1 MTFQFH
7 DFELD
12 TSSYQLCRD
21 GRPLKLEKMPMDLLF
36 LLVKRAG
43 ELVPRHDIQQELWAD
58 AVFVDVEP
66 AINTVI
72 RKVRQALRDDADHP
86 RFIETVVGKG
96 YRFIAPVVVIE
107 GAGSGDPQPRGRFV
121 RLGIATVGLLL
132 VLAAGIVLLITREA
146 RRASE
151 TPAAVTAIR
160 SIAVLP
166 LDNLSG
172 DPTQDSF
179 AEAMTDELI
188 TDLAKVSSLKVISR
202 GSTVQFKG
210 THKGP
215 PEIGRTL
222 HVDALVEGS
231 VIRSGKHVRV
241 TAQLIDVATD
251 RHLWAES
258 YDRDLGDVLT
268 LQKQVAGVIASAIRV
283 TLTPGERA
291 ELATL
296 QPTNPDAYLAY
307 IEGRYHWN
315 QRTEAALNSGI
326 ESFKA
331 ALAVDPSY
339 AEAYAGIADCYT
351 ALGYGSYLPP
361 KIAFENARAS
371 AQQSIAL
378 NPNIAD
384 AHASLAYVK
393 LYYDWDFA
401 GAQEEFQRAIL
412 LNPNSVTAH
421 DWYSVYLTAME
432 RFDEAQKEI
441 ARAQELDPLA
451 AAINTDAGFV
461 SYYSGHYDAAAK
473 QLRATIEMS
482 PGFPLAHLW
491 LGRTYQAQE
500 HYDDANREYAAA
512 AVVVGDWPVT
522 MAAIGNVEGVSGN
535 RPAAEEVLNHLL
547 ALSRHKYVTP
557 YGLGLVYA
565 AIGDDARA
573 FAALRQA
580 VADRS
585 NWLVW
590 LKLDPRWGKL
600 RRDPRFGELLQ
611 QLHFAQQASEAAPS
625 LPPALA
631 AGHVKPAALAHA
643 LTESLPLLRRHGV
656 PPIAHAIGEAIG
668 HAAADVR
675 SAGAMPSKSAEE
687 DPAEQQNSQ
696 RLPEGNLAN
705 AEDRRQQP
713 VPQLQDDFAA
723 DGDEHHHPQER
734 QRRDEDPFP
743 SHRRSLMLSSIRR
756 RCSAVASAD
765 AAPHSVCG
773 RAACSRSRRS
783 RPPSRGSCG
792 LPTRAR

>member
-12 TSSYQLCRD
+12 TSSYQLRRD
-21 GRPLKLEKMPMDLLF
+21 GQPLKLEKMPMDLLF
-36 LLVKRAG
+36 LLVQRPG
-43 ELVPRHDIQQELWAD
+43 ELVSRHDIQQGLWGD
-58 AVFVDVEP
+58 AVFVDAEP

-72 RKVRQALRDDADHP
+72 RKVRQALQDDADKP

-96 YRFIAPVVVIE
+96 YRFIAPVVVVE
-107 GAGSGDPQPRGRFV
+107 GAGSEPNPEDIRSSRGDPQPRGRFA
-121 RLGIATVGLLL
+121 RRGIAAAGLLL
-132 VLAAGIVLLITREA
+132 VLAAGIVLLITRGA
-146 RRASE
+146 RMASE
-151 TPAAVTAIR
+151 VPAVTAIR

-172 DPTQDSF
+172 DPTQDAF

-188 TDLAKVSSLKVISR
+188 TNLAKVSSLKVISR

-210 THKGP
+210 THKSL
-215 PEIGRTL
+215 PEIGRAL

-231 VIRSGKHVRV
+231 VVRSGQHVRV
-241 TAQLIDVATD
+241 TAQLIDAATD

-258 YDRDLGDVLT
+258 YDRDLRDVLT

-283 TLTPGERA
+283 TLTPGEQTQ
-291 ELATL
+291 LATS

-307 IEGRYHWN
+307 VKGRYYWN

-326 ESFKA
+326 ESFRA

-361 KIAFENARAS
+361 KTAFENARAS
-371 AQQSIAL
+371 AQKAMAL

-384 AHASLAYVK
+384 AYASLAYVN

-401 GAQEEFQRAIL
+401 GAEEEFRRAIS
-412 LNPNSVTAH
+412 LNPNSVIAH

-432 RFDEAQKEI
+432 RFDDAQKEI

-461 SYYSGHYDAAAK
+461 SYYRGHYDAAAK
-473 QLRATIEMS
+473 QLRATIEIS

-491 LGRTYQAQE
+491 LGRTYQEQE
-500 HYDDANREYAAA
+500 RYEDANREYAAA

-535 RPAAEEVLNHLL
+535 RPAAEQVLNRLL

-565 AIGDDARA
+565 AIGDDGRA

-611 QLHFAQQASEAAPS
+611 QIHLVQ
-625 LPPALA
+625 
-631 AGHVKPAALAHA
+631 
-643 LTESLPLLRRHGV
+643 
-656 PPIAHAIGEAIG
+656 
-668 HAAADVR
+668 
-675 SAGAMPSKSAEE
+675 
-687 DPAEQQNSQ
+687 
-696 RLPEGNLAN
+696 
-705 AEDRRQQP
+705 
-713 VPQLQDDFAA
+713 
-723 DGDEHHHPQER
+723 
-734 QRRDEDPFP
+734 
-743 SHRRSLMLSSIRR
+743 
-756 RCSAVASAD
+756 
-765 AAPHSVCG
+765 
-773 RAACSRSRRS
+773 
-783 RPPSRGSCG
+783 
-792 LPTRAR
+792 

>member
-1 MTFQFH
+1 
-7 DFELD
+7 
-12 TSSYQLCRD
+12 
-21 GRPLKLEKMPMDLLF
+21 
-36 LLVKRAG
+36 
-43 ELVPRHDIQQELWAD
+43 
-58 AVFVDVEP
+58 
-66 AINTVI
+66 
-72 RKVRQALRDDADHP
+72 
-86 RFIETVVGKG
+86 
-96 YRFIAPVVVIE
+96 
-107 GAGSGDPQPRGRFV
+107 
-121 RLGIATVGLLL
+121 LL
-132 VLAAGIVLLITREA
+132 VLAAGTFLLITRGT
-146 RRASE
+146 RRTSE
-151 TPAAVTAIR
+151 VPAAVTAIR

-188 TDLAKVSSLKVISR
+188 TNLAKVSSLKVISR

-210 THKGP
+210 EHKPSP

-231 VIRSGKHVRV
+231 VVRSGKRVRV

-268 LQKQVAGVIASAIRV
+268 LQKQVATAIASAIRV
-283 TLTPGERA
+283 TLTREERTQ
-291 ELATL
+291 LATS

-307 IEGRYHWN
+307 IKGRYYWN

-331 ALAVDPSY
+331 ALAVDRSY

-351 ALGYGSYLPP
+351 ALGYGSFLAP
-361 KIAFENARAS
+361 KTAFENARAS
-371 AQQSIAL
+371 AQTSIAL

-384 AHASLAYVK
+384 AHASLGYVK

-401 GAQEEFQRAIL
+401 GAEEEFQQAIS

-432 RFDEAQKEI
+432 RFDDAQKEI
-441 ARAQELDPLA
+441 ARAQELDPLS

-461 SYYSGHYDAAAK
+461 SYYRGHYDAAAK
-473 QLRATIEMS
+473 QLRATIAMS
-482 PGFPLAHLW
+482 PSFPLAHLW
-491 LGRTYQAQE
+491 LGRTYQEQE
-500 HYDDANREYAAA
+500 HYEDANREYSAA

-535 RPAAEEVLNHLL
+535 RPAAEQVLNRLL

-557 YGLGLVYA
+557 YGVGLVYA

-600 RRDPRFGELLQ
+600 RSDPRFGELLQ
-611 QLHFAQQASEAAPS
+611 HIHLVQ
-625 LPPALA
+625 
-631 AGHVKPAALAHA
+631 
-643 LTESLPLLRRHGV
+643 
-656 PPIAHAIGEAIG
+656 
-668 HAAADVR
+668 
-675 SAGAMPSKSAEE
+675 
-687 DPAEQQNSQ
+687 
-696 RLPEGNLAN
+696 
-705 AEDRRQQP
+705 
-713 VPQLQDDFAA
+713 
-723 DGDEHHHPQER
+723 
-734 QRRDEDPFP
+734 
-743 SHRRSLMLSSIRR
+743 
-756 RCSAVASAD
+756 
-765 AAPHSVCG
+765 
-773 RAACSRSRRS
+773 
-783 RPPSRGSCG
+783 
-792 LPTRAR
+792 